1 MANLLV
7 TRFPNGVTNVAEN
20 DLFCDLAMPDPTQF
34 HTYFNDFDT
43 YAAGDWTV
51 TETSSTATQALA
63 DGDGGLLLVTN
74 SDQDDSLC
82 ALQKVGESFLME
94 SGKKAFFKARF
105 KVSDATDSD
114 VVMGLQVTDTT
125 PLDVTDGIYFIKAD
139 GSTSANL
146 VCRKNATTGSNVASA
161 VATLADDTFV
171 TLGWYYDGQGTLA
184 YSVNG
189 TVTGSMSAS
198 SSYLPDT
205 DLTVSFAI
213 QNGAAA
219 AKTITV
225 DYIYAAKQR

>member
-63 DGDGGLLLVTN
+63 DGDGGWLLVTN

-94 SGKKAFFKARF
+94 SGKKAFFKTRF
-105 KVSDATDSD
+105 KVSDATQSD
-114 VVMGLQVTDTT
+114 LVVGLQVTDAS
-125 PLDVTDGIYFIKAD
+125 PLDVSDGIYFLKSD
-139 GSTSANL
+139 GAATVDL
-146 VCRKNATTGSNVASA
+146 VCRKNATTGSNTKTA
-161 VATLADDTFV
+161 VATLSDDTFV
-171 TLGWYYDGQGTLA
+171 TLGWYYDGSGSIT

-189 TVTGSMSAS
+189 TVQGSLGAS

-213 QNGAAA
+213 QNGEAAV
-219 AKTITV
+219 KTMTV
-225 DYIYAAKQR
+225 DFVYAAKQR